1 MGVFKKSLFISVMVI
16 FVFHAYFIL
25 NKLKFGRVKGIVA
38 KDITKEAD
46 GFRGITF
53 QNLEAI
59 SGVLS
64 VGMGS
69 VSCSHVL
76 DFLGQFGLGSV
87 ISSSKGH
94 LLEKIRGTSGREVLV
109 S

>member
-1 MGVFKKSLFISVMVI
+1 MGVFKSGLFISVMVI
-16 FVFHAYFIL
+16 FMFHADFIL
-25 NKLKFGRVKGIVA
+25 NKLKFGGVEGVVA
-38 KDITKEAD
+38 DDIAKKAD
-46 GFRGITF
+46 GFRGIAF
-53 QNLEAI
+53 QNLKAI
-59 SGVLS
+59 SSVLS

-87 ISSSKGH
+87 ISSSEGH
-94 LLEKIRGTSGREVLV
+94 LLEKIGGTSGREVLV